1 MHNMATYID
10 RMIEQLAKEKEAFAA
25 KLEEK
30 KAFVAKQEEKKKPRL
45 VVKKK
50 LIGRRFFTPRCN
62 QCKRPLL

>member
-1 MHNMATYID
+1 MHNTATYID
-10 RMIEQLAKEKEAFAA
+10 RMIEQLAKEKKAFVA
-25 KLEEK
+25 KPEEK
-30 KAFVAKQEEKKKPRL
+30 KAFVAKQEEKKRL